1 VTLNI
6 TLLTPVAIYQSA
18 DFRLTDPSDA
28 SFIRDESAKTVV
40 LHYMTW
46 AGFVTYTGIGSW
58 NGENLSGIVADWL
71 TDIHTPSM
79 ADVAAIIERKGT
91 RLIKELERRNHIRF
105 QHTFTLAGFEDGLA
119 RALVISNFEDCLGR
133 TRLTDNHLTTTV
145 RELGAGSKATVIVTG
160 RPRAVP
166 NTEKR
171 ILRKLAVQSPLDGG
185 LIRTRMQE
193 LNAQASTSPES
204 ENSVSQD
211 CAVISFR
218 FDGFGILQPSQA
230 PDIGPKH
237 IPIISNG
244 INQHKFIADAMAKI
258 GLDMSNAQ
266 MGNVTFVS
274 THEPGPP
281 GSLQSTCKFPVKG
294 TESSGGYEIVE
305 ITGSDFEPMFAYDI
319 NEAGDIV
326 GTGRDEQKVPWTTQ
340 VPWVMQ
346 ENQVSRL
353 NYVGSAWAING
364 NGLIVATP
372 ASDPNQNAALY
383 ANGSIM
389 ALPIYG
395 ADVASV
401 GGTRI
406 SGTVINSDG
415 IVAGSVCTQTGHNM
429 RAAAFQ
435 EAQPPTVLT
444 ELVAQ
449 FGTRAVDINDQ
460 GQVLVLASFG
470 PADVRCVLWNLENDT
485 WSYIGGKAA
494 NIRPVAITN
503 DGMILGFTSD
513 GPSRAM
519 VCEQNSEWQPL
530 GTSDGWTPQAIND
543 VGDVVGFVAQGGL
556 LQPWLRLATGEQ
568 FMLPS
573 VIGHTT
579 DPKAIN
585 NAGVI
590 VGTAQADQGGHAV
603 MWRRL

>member
-6 TLLTPVAIYQSA
+6 TLLTPVTIYQSA

-58 NGENLSGIVADWL
+58 NGENLSEIVADWL

-79 ADVAAIIERKGT
+79 ADLAAIIERKGT

-160 RPRAVP
+160 RPRTVP

-204 ENSVSQD
+204 ENWVSQD

-244 INQHKFIADAMAKI
+244 INQHKSIADAMAKI

-305 ITGSDFEPMFAYDI
+305 ITGSDSSRCSLAILMRLAISSEQVAMSKRFP
-319 NEAGDIV
+319 
-326 GTGRDEQKVPWTTQ
+326 GRRP
-340 VPWVMQ
+340 
-346 ENQVSRL
+346 
-353 NYVGSAWAING
+353 
-364 NGLIVATP
+364 P
-372 ASDPNQNAALY
+372 ASNALGNRLDPDLLNAVCGQCVFVHERSPRCLSGSS
-383 ANGSIM
+383 ANSGRS
-389 ALPIYG
+389 AR
-395 ADVASV
+395 AS
-401 GGTRI
+401 RSHI
-406 SGTVINSDG
+406 S
-415 IVAGSVCTQTGHNM
+415 A
-429 RAAAFQ
+429 
-435 EAQPPTVLT
+435 E
-444 ELVAQ
+444 
-449 FGTRAVDINDQ
+449 
-460 GQVLVLASFG
+460 
-470 PADVRCVLWNLENDT
+470 
-485 WSYIGGKAA
+485 
-494 NIRPVAITN
+494 
-503 DGMILGFTSD
+503 
-513 GPSRAM
+513 
-519 VCEQNSEWQPL
+519 
-530 GTSDGWTPQAIND
+530 
-543 VGDVVGFVAQGGL
+543 
-556 LQPWLRLATGEQ
+556 
-568 FMLPS
+568 
-573 VIGHTT
+573 
-579 DPKAIN
+579 
-585 NAGVI
+585 
-590 VGTAQADQGGHAV
+590 
-603 MWRRL
+603 MWRRASSRQNANRAAGSGSARPTSTGRRTGVAIMSSVGFQSSGRGWGAVPDSTRRCFLLGEPCLHHRPPPHPPFAEAE